1 MNSKYFLGFILPGYK
16 FRIFLRIF
24 RSLCKF
30 FMDLKLY
37 QVCID
42 FFNRND
48 ETWNPLLIGQ
58 GEILDDFES

>member
-1 MNSKYFLGFILPGYK
+1 
-16 FRIFLRIF
+16 
-24 RSLCKF
+24 
-30 FMDLKLY
+30 MDLKLY